1 MAIVVVIFD
10 TMKTMDPV
18 THRSSSSNNSIKAW
32 AEDDRPREKLA
43 YKGERSLSDAEL
55 IAILIGSGSARE
67 SAVDLSKRMLIDSGN
82 SLTKLARLSIG
93 ELMQYKGIGQAKAIS
108 IKAAL
113 ELGRRRQ
120 NARPDERSPVTSSL
134 DAYRIISPY
143 LQDKQTEEF
152 WILLFN
158 RRNHLI
164 HLKMV
169 SSGGVSS
176 TVVDAKIVFHHA
188 LEKLAS
194 GIILVHNHPSGNKN
208 PGQSDI
214 SLTKRMKEAA
224 GLLDIDL
231 LDHLVVTDHDYF
243 SFRDEG
249 ML

>member
-1 MAIVVVIFD
+1 MSPQ
-10 TMKTMDPV
+10 T
-18 THRSSSSNNSIKAW
+18 IKSW

-43 YKGERSLSDAEL
+43 LKGERSLSNAEL
-55 IAILIGSGSARE
+55 IAILIGSGSASE
-67 SAVDLSKRMLIDSGN
+67 SAVELSKRILSGSGN
-82 SLTKLARLSIG
+82 KLSKLARLSIT
-93 ELMQYKGIGQAKAIS
+93 ELVSFKGIGQAKAIT

-120 NARPDERSPVTSSL
+120 STQADKKKSITSSL
-134 DAYRIISPY
+134 DAYRIIAPY
-143 LQDKQTEEF
+143 LQDKKIEEF

-164 HLKMV
+164 DQKLI
-169 SSGGVSS
+169 STGGVSS
-176 TVVDAKIVFHHA
+176 TVVDAKIVFHQA

-194 GIILVHNHPSGNKN
+194 GIILVHNHPSGNRK

-224 GLLDIDL
+224 GFLDIDL